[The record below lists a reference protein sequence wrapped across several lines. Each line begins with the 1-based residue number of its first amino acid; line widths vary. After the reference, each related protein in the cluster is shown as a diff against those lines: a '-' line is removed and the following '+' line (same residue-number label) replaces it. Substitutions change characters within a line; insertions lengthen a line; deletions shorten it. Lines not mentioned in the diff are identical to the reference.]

1 MALPGRTV
9 NRLGRIRW
17 QCRRG
22 KRELDIILQPF
33 VDAELA
39 RLDAADLILFEA
51 LLDLADDQLLLWLTG
66 AQNPDRRFET
76 LVARIRDAAAM

>member
-1 MALPGRTV
+1 MPGRAV

-22 KRELDIILQPF
+22 KRELDIILHPF
-33 VDAELA
+33 VDAELT
-39 RLDAADLILFEA
+39 RLEEADLVLFEA
-51 LLDLADDQLLLWLTG
+51 LLDLSDDQLLLWLTG
-66 AQNPDRRFET
+66 TQSPDPRFET